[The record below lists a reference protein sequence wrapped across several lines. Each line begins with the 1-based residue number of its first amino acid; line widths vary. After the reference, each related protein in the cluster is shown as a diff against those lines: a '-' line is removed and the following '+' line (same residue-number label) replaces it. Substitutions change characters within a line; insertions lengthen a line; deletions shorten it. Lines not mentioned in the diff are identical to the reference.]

1 MQGTAE
7 KRTGWRR
14 ARILPCALFILLLLT
29 SGPSAQTGP
38 GYTTRKKERL
48 VGAWNQRGLTY
59 TFEDATTLNVTRLDG
74 GPGGYIRGQ
83 YTWFTLGI
91 HDCISFRKD
100 PADSLSLQVVL
111 IGEVTDST
119 AVLALGAPFVRS
131 VPGRGLQGTW
141 NHTENLTRIEWSFG
155 SDTVEYRKT
164 VFDFATG
171 REAVVEEYRGVWKRA
186 EGRYEPGSCEV
197 TFGESG
203 QSIVLPLV
211 YRDMMYLFD
220 LSPGKSLFIRG
231 KAKPPAGA
239 RLTRNLPRAE

>member
-1 MQGTAE
+1 
-7 KRTGWRR
+7 
-14 ARILPCALFILLLLT
+14 
-29 SGPSAQTGP
+29 
-38 GYTTRKKERL
+38 
-48 VGAWNQRGLTY
+48 
-59 TFEDATTLNVTRLDG
+59 
-74 GPGGYIRGQ
+74 
-83 YTWFTLGI
+83 
-91 HDCISFRKD
+91 
-100 PADSLSLQVVL
+100 
-111 IGEVTDST
+111 
-119 AVLALGAPFVRS
+119 
-131 VPGRGLQGTW
+131 
-141 NHTENLTRIEWSFG
+141 
-155 SDTVEYRKT
+155 VEYRKT